1 MRLVL
6 LALCVVLTLLVAI
19 LPFPLGIPGEW
30 TWERYPDAPTLGS
43 WVAPVLAGLV
53 VVAVMLAG
61 ARRIPRAGR
70 VAIAG
75 WLTALVAAAFAW
87 LWVVQEEV
95 PSPVHGL
102 AKAAWV
108 LYYPGPSGYFTEAR
122 RTASER
128 FVTLQNYT
136 STLKKGDVLHQ
147 GTHPPG
153 LIVAYWGLMD
163 VSRLGPVAAIA
174 DRTQPESV
182 RRGFDEILIE
192 QRKRHSPTPLTQHDR
207 RVLWLAM
214 LLVQLTAAMTV
225 APLYALVRLDHD
237 AETSWWTAS
246 PWAGVPAVAIFL
258 PKSDVLL
265 AFVGLLALLCWALA
279 VRSATWPGRILAAA
293 SAGIA
298 FWLGLCISL
307 AMLPVG
313 FAAAVLAGWDVW
325 TASADRRQRLGH
337 IAILAATTLAVLCIA
352 VAIAWLATGLNL
364 FEVWAWNYRNHAAF
378 YAQFPR
384 TWSKWLLVNP
394 VELAVAAGL
403 PLAALVVLG
412 WLSRG
417 TANDFGFWILD
428 FGFSRRESLDQVQ
441 ELPTDLNP
449 KSKIENPKSPPLALP
464 LALMVTWLVLWLSG
478 KNSGEAARLWIFLMP
493 WLCVLCAR
501 AIGQAVSRNDR
512 ALPVAALVCQLA
524 CSAILTLHVSGF
536 LSGVPAAR
544 ADSPVPAAANR

>member
-61 ARRIPRAGR
+61 ARRIPRASR
-70 VAIAG
+70 VAVAG

-87 LWVVQEEV
+87 LWVVQDEV

-128 FVTLQNYT
+128 LVTLQNYT
-136 STLKKGDVLHQ
+136 STLAKGDVLHQ

-163 VSRLGPVAAIA
+163 LARLGSVAAFA

-192 QRKRHSPTPLTQHDR
+192 QSKRRSPTPLTQHDR
-207 RVLWLAM
+207 HVLWLAM
-214 LLVQLTAAMTV
+214 LLVQLTAAMTIV
-225 APLYALVRLDHD
+225 PLYALIRLDHD
-237 AETSWWTAS
+237 VETSWWTAS
-246 PWAGVPAVAIFL
+246 LWTGVPAVAIFL

-279 VRSATWPGRILAAA
+279 LRSETWPGRILAAV
-293 SAGIA
+293 SAGFV

-313 FAAAVLAGWDVW
+313 FAAAVLAASDVW
-325 TASADRRQRLGH
+325 TASADRRQRLAH
-337 IAILAATTLAVLCIA
+337 IAILAATTLAVLC
-352 VAIAWLATGLNL
+352 VANAIVWLATGLNL

-384 TWSKWLLVNP
+384 TWWKWLLVNP
-394 VELAVAAGL
+394 VELAIAAGL
-403 PLAALVVLG
+403 PLATLVVFG

-417 TANDFGFWILD
+417 SGRDFGFWILD
-428 FGFSRRESLDQVQ
+428 FGFARRES
-441 ELPTDLNP
+441 PFNP
-449 KSKIENPKSPPLALP
+449 KSKIENPKSQRLALP
-464 LALMVTWLVLWLSG
+464 LALAVTWLVLWLSG
-478 KNSGEAARLWIFLMP
+478 KNSGESARLWVFLMP
-493 WLCVLCAR
+493 WLCVLSAR
-501 AIGQAVSRNDR
+501 SIGQAVSRGDR
-512 ALPVAALVCQLA
+512 ALPVGALVCQLA

-536 LSGVPAAR
+536 LSGVPAGR